1 MKIIFSI
8 IIFFTIT
15 FNTSIISANQSS
27 SHKIVI
33 LVNDEI
39 ITSYEIVQRMKMN
52 AILNGINIVPENQ
65 LSLQKRVEEELIKE
79 KLKYLKSFE
88 YEITVNQEE
97 YENYEVEFLQKR
109 NIDKKLLFALFD
121 ENKINYLEFKN
132 YLITEFAWYKL
143 LGRLY
148 YRLSSASEIEIQEI
162 LKNNP
167 NISDEIAKDFAI
179 QRQIELKGNKL
190 LRDMMNEA
198 TIEYK

>member
-1 MKIIFSI
+1 MTCAATQMFWSHV
-8 IIFFTIT
+8 IT
-15 FNTSIISANQSS
+15 
-27 SHKIVI
+27 
-33 LVNDEI
+33 
-39 ITSYEIVQRMKMN
+39 
-52 AILNGINIVPENQ
+52 
-65 LSLQKRVEEELIKE
+65 
-79 KLKYLKSFE
+79 
-88 YEITVNQEE
+88 
-97 YENYEVEFLQKR
+97 EVEILPHWKALWIYWVKF
-109 NIDKKLLFALFD
+109 NLL
-121 ENKINYLEFKN
+121 KIKADTWL
-132 YLITEFAWYKL
+132 AWYKL